1 MTNLVWQGTR
11 RFNQSQEVRKVIVI
25 NSLEKHKKMK
35 MKIDERRKNV
45 YLQIYTALVSQE
57 TDSFQGPETKV
68 SFPLGLESY
77 PSK

>member
-1 MTNLVWQGTR
+1 MKNE
-11 RFNQSQEVRKVIVI
+11 NE
-25 NSLEKHKKMK
+25 KMK
-35 MKIDERRKNV
+35 MKIDERRVKKKI